1 MTVDPDDMDD
11 MVAVMPFARQLGMT
25 LAQAGPDRVVAEL
38 EWTPDLCTSTGV
50 MHGGALMSLA
60 DSAGAIVAVLNLT
73 EGQTT
78 ATLTSTTQFFRPVT
92 SGTAR
97 AVAVPL
103 NKGRTTITVQT
114 SIYNAEGKLAAQVT
128 QIQAIR

>member
-1 MTVDPDDMDD
+1 MTAADTGDLI
-11 MVAVMPFARQLGMT
+11 AAMPFARQLGIT
-25 LAQAGPDRVVAEL
+25 LAQVGPDRVVAEL
-38 EWTPDLCTSTGV
+38 AWAPDLCTSTGV

-60 DSAGAIVAVLNLT
+60 DSAGALVTVLSLAQ
-73 EGQTT
+73 GQTT

-92 SGTAR
+92 GGTVR

-103 NKGRTTITVQT
+103 NKGRTTMTVQT
-114 SIYNAEGKLAAQVT
+114 SLYTAEGKLVAHVT